1 MVSREDH
8 SQQTVQIFAV
18 IGMIRKVILRLM
30 YVIIFLNQ
38 PSNKTMLQTIIDEL
52 LSGVDNSQLNLDEI

>member
-1 MVSREDH
+1 MVSREDP

-18 IGMIRKVILRLM
+18 ICMIRKVILRLM

-52 LSGVDNSQLNLDEI
+52 LSGVDNSQLSLDEI

>member
-18 IGMIRKVILRLM
+18 ICMIRKVILRLM

>member
-8 SQQTVQIFAV
+8 SQQTAQIFAV
-18 IGMIRKVILRLM
+18 ICMIRKVILRLM